1 MSGGIKTRIPWP
13 AKIAAKIV
21 LARLSVGAGVWRRLD
36 VFRQG
41 RMERPEYAY
50 RVFRRHFD
58 RADFPRKGDGFVA
71 LELGPGHSLFSAMI
85 ASALGASSMHLID
98 AGHFATHDL
107 EPYRAMARFLHGE
120 GLPCPRLDGAAS
132 VDEVLARCRAQYG
145 TEGLASLRAIP
156 DHTVDF
162 IMSQAVLEHV
172 RRREFVDVVQHL
184 RRVLRPD
191 GVCSHRVDLKD
202 HLSDALNNLRFS
214 ERVWESTF
222 MAGSGF
228 YTNRIRYSEML
239 QLFRRAAFDVEV
251 VNVDRW
257 ARLPTPRGRLS
268 EPFRHL
274 SDEDL
279 RVSGFD
285 VVLRPAP
292 GSRPPMTL
300 GGALVK

>member
-1 MSGGIKTRIPWP
+1 
-13 AKIAAKIV
+13 
-21 LARLSVGAGVWRRLD
+21 
-36 VFRQG
+36 
-41 RMERPEYAY
+41 
-50 RVFRRHFD
+50 
-58 RADFPRKGDGFVA
+58 
-71 LELGPGHSLFSAMI
+71 
-85 ASALGASSMHLID
+85 
-98 AGHFATHDL
+98 
-107 EPYRAMARFLHGE
+107 
-120 GLPCPRLDGAAS
+120 
-132 VDEVLARCRAQYG
+132 
-145 TEGLASLRAIP
+145 
-156 DHTVDF
+156 VDF